1 MNRSAQFQ
9 KSLLATAIAIA
20 ALSAS
25 AWRAEAAPYV
35 QTNLVS
41 DIPGLATITEPTLVN
56 PWGISHT
63 ATSPFW
69 ISDQVQSVA
78 NLWSVTGQ
86 TNVTKVT
93 AVNPPTGNIAI
104 TAAPPTASGPQGPT
118 GQVANENPSPSSFP
132 VGNGGNGGSAHFIF
146 AGTAGTISAWDTGA
160 TAFVQAT
167 TAGAS
172 YTGLAIN
179 SAQNMLYAANDA
191 GTGSINVFNSS
202 FTPVSLGATAFATP
216 AAIAAL
222 NLLPFNA
229 QDING
234 QVYVTY
240 APSGRP
246 AQETAVLGAGAVAIF
261 TESGTLVKTIIG
273 GNLAAP
279 WGVALA
285 PAGFGEF
292 ANDLLVGNFSVLN
305 SEIDAFNP
313 ASEAFLG
320 TIPVDPG
327 SGQTAGG
334 LWALNFGIGGSNGDP
349 NTLYITDGING
360 LKGGLFAA
368 IDPVPE
374 PSTLALLGAGL
385 LSLCAWRRRRSAR
398 PRGALLKG

>member
-1 MNRSAQFQ
+1 M
-9 KSLLATAIAIA
+9 T
-20 ALSAS
+20 
-25 AWRAEAAPYV
+25 
-35 QTNLVS
+35 
-41 DIPGLATITEPTLVN
+41 
-56 PWGISHT
+56 
-63 ATSPFW
+63 
-69 ISDQVQSVA
+69 

-104 TAAPPTASGPQGPT
+104 TAATASGPQGPT
-118 GQVANENPSPSSFP
+118 GQVANENTSSTSFP

-146 AGTAGTISAWDTGA
+146 AGLTGSISAWDTGS

-179 SAQNMLYAANDA
+179 QASTELYAANDA
-191 GTGSINVFNSS
+191 GTGSVDVFNSS
-202 FTPVSLGATAFATP
+202 FTKVGSFATP

-222 NLLPFNA
+222 NLVPFNV

-240 APSGRP
+240 APSGRGSQ
-246 AQETAVLGAGAVAIF
+246 ASAALGDGAVAIF
-261 TESGTLVKTIIG
+261 TESGVLVQTIIG
-273 GNLAAP
+273 SQLAAP
-279 WGVALA
+279 WGIALA

-292 ANDLLVGNFSVLN
+292 ANDLLVGNFSFVN
-305 SEIDAFNP
+305 SEINAFNQTTGMF
-313 ASEAFLG
+313 EG

-327 SGQTAGG
+327 SGNTAGG
-334 LWALNFGIGGSNGDP
+334 LWALNFGIGGMNGDP

-360 LKGGLFAA
+360 QKDGLFAA

-374 PSTLALLGAGL
+374 PSGLALLATALAWFGA
-385 LSLCAWRRRRSAR
+385 RRSR
-398 PRGALLKG
+398 SRRLSQR